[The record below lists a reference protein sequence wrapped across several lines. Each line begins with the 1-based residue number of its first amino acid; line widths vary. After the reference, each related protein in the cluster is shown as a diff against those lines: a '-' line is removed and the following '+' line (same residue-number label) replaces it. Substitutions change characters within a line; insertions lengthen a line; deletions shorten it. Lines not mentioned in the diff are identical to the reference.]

1 MSAPSPTRGAPPAG
15 RYLTFRLGNE
25 QYGVGIMSVREII
38 EPAQVTRVPDSRAA
52 VRGVIN
58 LRGRVVPLI
67 DLKIEFG
74 QGRTEA
80 SELTVIIVVQSGD
93 RSFGVLAD
101 EVIEVVE
108 FAADHLGPP
117 PIVTDDG
124 RTGRFLLGT
133 GRQSEQLVF
142 LLDLAEAI
150 GPVAAAA

>member
-1 MSAPSPTRGAPPAG
+1 MSTPAAARGVPPAG

-74 QGRTEA
+74 QGQTEA
-80 SELTVIIVVQSGD
+80 SELTVIIVIQSGE

-108 FAADHLGPP
+108 FSADHLGPP
-117 PIVTDDG
+117 PIVTEDG
-124 RTGRFLLGT
+124 RAGRFLLGT
-133 GRQSEQLVF
+133 GRQAERLVF

-150 GPVAAAA
+150 GPAAIAA